1 MIVAILA
8 ISDGI
13 IFFVVCMGLKI
24 NFQTSFIN
32 MIGIVV
38 GKDFLLKTSV
48 FSYSIL
54 QLQAIFPRVCCQR

>member
-48 FSYSIL
+48 FSY
-54 QLQAIFPRVCCQR
+54 